1 MNSTID
7 IFSANLKHYMSLYE
21 LNNKELS
28 EILGVSES
36 TVGKWLLKKAMPRM
50 GVIEKLSKHFGVQKS
65 DLLEAHGT
73 DDIDLAKIDGIIPLK
88 KLRRIP
94 ILGEIACGNPI
105 LAEENY
111 IGYFTADDKYL
122 DSDFCLYAKGDS
134 MIGADIEGGDLVFIK
149 QQPDVDDG
157 EIAAVLIDDEATLKR
172 VYKIAG
178 NVQLRADNPHY
189 PPIDLDGT
197 KDVRILGKATHVLK
211 PVD

>member
-1 MNSTID
+1 MNIGQKIKARRLALGLSADELGQLIGKNRATIYRYENND
-7 IFSANLKHYMSLYE
+7 IENLPTTALEPLAKA
-21 LNNKELS
+21 
-28 EILGVSES
+28 LGVSPS
-36 TVGKWLLKKAMPRM
+36 YLM
-50 GVIEKLSKHFGVQKS
+50 GWNSSEDV
-65 DLLEAHGT
+65 DLT
-73 DDIDLAKIDGIIPLK
+73 KIKGIMPLK

-94 ILGEIACGNPI
+94 ILGQIACGNPI

-134 MIGADIEGGDLVFIK
+134 MIGAEIDDGDLVFIK
-149 QQPDVDDG
+149 KQSDVDDG

-197 KDVRILGKATHVLK
+197 QTVIILGKATHVLR
-211 PVD
+211 PVK

>member
-1 MNSTID
+1 MLDLYKNI
-7 IFSANLKHYMSLYE
+7 KSLR
-21 LNNKELS
+21 LSKELS
-28 EILGVSES
+28 QEQLA
-36 TVGKWLLKKAMPRM
+36 AMTGYKDRTS
-50 GVIEKLSKHFGVQKS
+50 I
-65 DLLEAHGT
+65 
-73 DDIDLAKIDGIIPLK
+73 AKIEAGKVDLSQSKIIEFAKALDVTPSYLMGWNSSDDVDLTKIEGIMPLK

-94 ILGEIACGNPI
+94 ILGQIACGNPI

-134 MIGADIEGGDLVFIK
+134 MTGAEIDDGDLVFIK
-149 QQPDVDDG
+149 KQSDVDDG

-178 NVQLRADNPHY
+178 NVQLRADNPNY

-197 KDVRILGKATHVLK
+197 QTVIILGRATHVLR
-211 PVD
+211 PVK